1 MSTRPDPL
9 AAQRQSDRLFYA
21 TGMLLDHQ
29 DFADEQTYHRLRL
42 ARALAYLHGSGTVAG
57 LRVRWDPPLPPD
69 PAPGAEFPAGRE
81 GELTVTAGLALD
93 RLGRQIEVPRRAC
106 IRLRRWYEGQA
117 IDTLVT
123 GLHSAFYQ
131 GVVADLFIRFVAC
144 ERGKTPA
151 FASGPFDAT
160 NAAVASRIR
169 DGYELKLFVRPES
182 DVPPAAGEDRV
193 PLQARL
199 PVNPWPDLAALPD
212 ANARR
217 AALRE
222 AIFNAWS
229 EEPELARRAEHLLD
243 QDPTFVFLARI
254 IIPATAGAAGQ
265 RPAWDGAQVTVQN
278 EDRLFV
284 YTPNALARALGV

>member
-1 MSTRPDPL
+1 MSTRNDPL
-9 AAQRQSDRLFYA
+9 LAQRQSDRLFYA

-29 DFADEQTYHRLRL
+29 DFEDEQTYHRLRL

-69 PAPGAEFPAGRE
+69 PAPDAEFPDGCE
-81 GELTVTAGLALD
+81 GELAITAGLALD
-93 RLGRQIEVPRRAC
+93 HLGRQIEVPRRAC
-106 IRLRRWYEGQA
+106 IRLLRWYQGEP
-117 IDTLVT
+117 IDRLVT
-123 GLHSAFYQ
+123 GLHSTFYH

-169 DGYELKLFVRPES
+169 DGYELKLFIRPES
-182 DVPPAAGEDRV
+182 DVPPATGEDRV
-193 PLQARL
+193 PLQQRL
-199 PVNPWPDLAALPD
+199 PVNPWPDLAAIPD
-212 ANARR
+212 AGDRR

-222 AIFNAWS
+222 AILNGWS
-229 EEPELARRAEHLLD
+229 EEIALTRRAEHLPD

-254 IIPATAGAAGQ
+254 IIPATASAANQ
-265 RPAWDGAQVTVQN
+265 RPAWDGAQVTVRN

-284 YTPNALARALGV
+284 YTPNALARALGL